1 MANAQAPALVKEVP
15 AVQSSLEAP
24 SGKSVGTSA
33 PENCSEALPMFST
46 STVFGLSR
54 LVEPSFVESNFNDGG
69 SARSI
74 FNTCLLKGIGDIK
87 IAGSIQGQAVRNV
100 QTAAHCSLHSVWR
113 HFGYRIVTWVGDINV
128 ARRIYCHCLWAMR
141 LPTVVCVPS
150 GVILNTAALKG
161 SATYTLPATSTATP
175 SGVLYPPPH

>member
-1 MANAQAPALVKEVP
+1 MTTTRCSVLGTLRVLVVNVTFSLNTFEVLFPSGVTGLKSMANAQAPALVKEVP

-24 SGKSVGTSA
+24 SGKSVGYVS

-74 FNTCLLKGIGDIK
+74 FNHRN
-87 IAGSIQGQAVRNV
+87 QGE
-100 QTAAHCSLHSVWR
+100 
-113 HFGYRIVTWVGDINV
+113 
-128 ARRIYCHCLWAMR
+128 
-141 LPTVVCVPS
+141 
-150 GVILNTAALKG
+150 
-161 SATYTLPATSTATP
+161 
-175 SGVLYPPPH
+175 